1 MYIHAYRMGLMVKV
15 KDIKNIRDIYVIFK
29 LICMKEH
36 LGGAAVNKMRYERH
50 CNISVFTSRLH

>member
-15 KDIKNIRDIYVIFK
+15 IKNIRDIYVIFK

-36 LGGAAVNKMRYERH
+36 LGESIILTK
-50 CNISVFTSRLH
+50 

>member
-15 KDIKNIRDIYVIFK
+15 IKNISDIYVIFK

-50 CNISVFTSRLH
+50 CNVSVFTSRLQ